1 MLSLENVGNIGIE
14 NRAAQSHGIG
24 AKRMITVTA
33 VDILE
38 YRAEL
43 GGDAGAIKAL
53 DMLEDCEGNLEDA
66 AISLAIQAGHEPDAS
81 DQWLDGFV
89 KRWRAKI
96 CQPGL
101 RDTLEEAE
109 TLADWLRSLSGVTDL
124 PSPLVT
130 IIAIYVSKTGLEPF
144 CQPMDEK
151 L

>member
-1 MLSLENVGNIGIE
+1 
-14 NRAAQSHGIG
+14 
-24 AKRMITVTA
+24 MITVTA

-43 GGDAGAIKAL
+43 ASDAGATKAL
-53 DMLEDCEGNLEDA
+53 DMLDDCEGNLEDA
-66 AISLAIQAGHEPDAS
+66 AIALAIQAGHEPDAS
-81 DQWLDGFV
+81 DRWLNGFV

-96 CQPGL
+96 CEPSL
-101 RDTLEEAE
+101 RDSLSKAE
-109 TLADWLRSLSGVTDL
+109 TLAEWVRSLAEVTGL

-130 IIAIYVSKTGLEPF
+130 IVAIYVSKIGLEPF